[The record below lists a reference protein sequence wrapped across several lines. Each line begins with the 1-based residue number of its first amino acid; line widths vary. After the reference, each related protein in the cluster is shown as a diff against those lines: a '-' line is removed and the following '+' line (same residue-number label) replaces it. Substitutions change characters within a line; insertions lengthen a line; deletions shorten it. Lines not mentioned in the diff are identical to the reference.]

1 MTGQVSD
8 RSLRVVVAA
17 ARAGSFSQAAIDLGM
32 TQAAVSQAVRR
43 AETDLGIALL
53 ERSRTGVVATDT
65 GRRLI
70 RAIGSAYDA
79 IDDAANEVR
88 SAVESP
94 TVSIS
99 VSTSFATWWLLPR
112 LPDFKRQ
119 HSDIELRLVTT
130 DTDHGINLDELDL
143 WIPLG
148 LVDRD
153 DLDAVPL
160 CPEALVPVAAPDV
173 AAAHDSWTL
182 DQLRAAPLLHL
193 EERYQPRFDW
203 PTWFACHGIEL
214 DVPLAGDRTT
224 DYSLVL
230 HSALGGQG
238 VALGWTHLVADL
250 IADGRL
256 VALAPSV
263 RTDNPFMILNPNRRT
278 LSENARRFRDWLVE
292 ALSDSLAESG

>member
-1 MTGQVSD
+1 M
-8 RSLRVVVAA
+8 VVAA
-17 ARAGSFSQAAIDLGM
+17 ARAGSFSQAALDLGM

-43 AETDLGIALL
+43 AETDLGVALL
-53 ERSRTGVVATDT
+53 ERSRTGVVATDV
-65 GRRLI
+65 GKHLI
-70 RAIGSAYDA
+70 RSIGAAYDA
-79 IDDAANEVR
+79 IDDATNDVR
-88 SAVESP
+88 TAVENP

-112 LPDFKRQ
+112 LPDFKRR
-119 HSDIELRLVTT
+119 HPDIELRLATT

-148 LVDRD
+148 LVDRGD
-153 DLDAVPL
+153 VDAVPL

-173 AAAHDSWTL
+173 AAAHATWAP
-182 DQLRAAPLLHL
+182 DQFRTAPLLHL
-193 EERYQPRFDW
+193 EERYEPRFDW
-203 PTWFACHGIEL
+203 ARWFAHHGIDL
-214 DVPLAGDRTT
+214 DAPLAGDRTT

-256 VALAPSV
+256 VALAPPV
-263 RTDNPFMILNPNRRT
+263 KTDNPFMVLNPSRRS
-278 LSENARRFRDWLVE
+278 LSENARRFRDWLV
-292 ALSDSLAESG
+292 ATLSDSLAESG